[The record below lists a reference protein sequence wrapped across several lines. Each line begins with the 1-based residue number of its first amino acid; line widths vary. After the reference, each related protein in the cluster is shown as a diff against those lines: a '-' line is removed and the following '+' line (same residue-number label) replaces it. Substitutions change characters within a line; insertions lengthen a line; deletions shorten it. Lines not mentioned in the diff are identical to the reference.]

1 MLAGELY
8 DQIQRKEQ
16 LTLEEA
22 RFYASEIVDV
32 LAYLREQ
39 QVLPRPASSCS
50 QLPSWLS
57 LLSATTCA
65 HSVHSRWLADSASR
79 WMAAVSRNINFG
91 GLELVRVFAHAAA
104 VLGPGGAPGPEA

>member
-8 DQIQRKEQ
+8 DQIQRKER

-39 QVLPRPASSCS
+39 QVLPRPASFCS
-50 QLPSWLS
+50 PLLSWLS
-57 LLSATTCA
+57 L
-65 HSVHSRWLADSASR
+65 
-79 WMAAVSRNINFG
+79 
-91 GLELVRVFAHAAA
+91 
-104 VLGPGGAPGPEA
+104 